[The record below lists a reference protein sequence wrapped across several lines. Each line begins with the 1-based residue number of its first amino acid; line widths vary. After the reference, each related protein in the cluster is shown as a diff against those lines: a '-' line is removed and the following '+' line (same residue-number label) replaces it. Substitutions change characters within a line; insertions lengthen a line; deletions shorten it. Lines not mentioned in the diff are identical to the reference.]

1 MNPITTN
8 RLQNVNSTMSMS
20 RHYLHRQ
27 YICDLT
33 VDELQQLVTKLDSI
47 TNDVALRKTIEVND
61 KKMLT
66 DFRQWLDYAHVIS
79 QPSDYSSSYCY
90 WTLKCATHTI
100 QLQGCQVIIPPMHI
114 EILLGPSL
122 FSFSPPTLFPFIL
135 SLPFP
140 PFFHLPSLPLPSFP
154 LP

>member
-1 MNPITTN
+1 
-8 RLQNVNSTMSMS
+8 MSMS

-66 DFRQWLDYAHVIS
+66 DFRQ
-79 QPSDYSSSYCY
+79 
-90 WTLKCATHTI
+90 
-100 QLQGCQVIIPPMHI
+100 
-114 EILLGPSL
+114 
-122 FSFSPPTLFPFIL
+122 
-135 SLPFP
+135 
-140 PFFHLPSLPLPSFP
+140 
-154 LP
+154 